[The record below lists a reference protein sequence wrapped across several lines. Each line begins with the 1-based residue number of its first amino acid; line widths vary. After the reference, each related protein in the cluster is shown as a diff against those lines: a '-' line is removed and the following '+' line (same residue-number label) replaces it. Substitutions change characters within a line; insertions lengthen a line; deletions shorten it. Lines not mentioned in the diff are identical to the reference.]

1 MAGDPTHR
9 DQRGVNSVKNTV
21 VPLAVAAFLLPA
33 ALHAADYIEKNAP
46 DGGTIVG
53 RVKFTGED
61 QPPVVY
67 SVTKDNAVCGTDER
81 RIDYVRVENG
91 HLLDTI
97 VYLDKVSEGK
107 AFPEEL
113 GEAVIEHRECDFT
126 PFIQIM
132 RNRRELASVN
142 TDPLLHN
149 FHTYELLRGSMAGPR
164 KTVTNVTQP
173 EQGEIKARIN
183 LRRGPALKVECDAH
197 DFMHSFVF
205 VANNP
210 YFARVTEE
218 GRFRIDGIP
227 PGSYTIK
234 AWHGVLKNQHAK
246 VEVEADATA
255 TVDFT
260 FN

>member
-1 MAGDPTHR
+1 MNKSF
-9 DQRGVNSVKNTV
+9 VS
-21 VPLAVAAFLLPA
+21 LALLGLLLPA
-33 ALHAADYIEKNAP
+33 GGPRAADYVEREVTN
-46 DGGTIVG
+46 GGTIVG
-53 RVKFTGED
+53 QVMFAGID
-61 QPPVVY
+61 QPPQVY

-81 RIDYVRVENG
+81 RIDYVRVEKG

-97 VYLDKVSEGK
+97 VYLHKVAEGK
-107 AFPEEL
+107 PFPDEV
-113 GEAVIEHRECDFT
+113 GDAAIEHVGCDFT
-126 PFIQIM
+126 PFIQVM
-132 RNRRELASVN
+132 RNRRELASLN

-149 FHTYELLRGSMAGPR
+149 FHTYELLRGSAAGPK

-173 EQGEIKARIN
+173 EPSEVKTQVN

-205 VANNP
+205 VAHNP

-218 GRFRIDGIP
+218 GSYRIDDVP
-227 PGSYTIK
+227 PGSYTLK
-234 AWHGVLKNQHAK
+234 AWHGVLKNQQAE
-246 VEVEADATA
+246 VTVEAGGAA